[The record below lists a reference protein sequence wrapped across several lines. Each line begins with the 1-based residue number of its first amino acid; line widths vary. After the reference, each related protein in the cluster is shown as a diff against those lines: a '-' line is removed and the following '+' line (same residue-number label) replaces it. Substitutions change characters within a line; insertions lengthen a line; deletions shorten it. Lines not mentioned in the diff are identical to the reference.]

1 MKGVDSAFPKGWM
14 AMVTTMKRVCRVPVS
29 QVNVI
34 TSQKGCLVRT
44 GWWQCATA
52 STLIGDD
59 AAEDLE
65 DHIKGSVHKF
75 SGGIQTR
82 AVESESREVGKILKV
97 GKSRE
102 NRI

>member
-1 MKGVDSAFPKGWM
+1 MKGVDIAFPKGWM

-52 STLIGDD
+52 STLLGDD
-59 AAEDLE
+59 AAEVLE
-65 DHIKGSVHKF
+65 DHIEENVHKF
-75 SGGIQTR
+75 SGGIQTLPPPPFNY
-82 AVESESREVGKILKV
+82 VILWVTPPPSKYL
-97 GKSRE
+97 
-102 NRI
+102 

>member
-1 MKGVDSAFPKGWM
+1 MKGVDIALPKGWM

-34 TSQKGCLVRT
+34 TSQKGWVRT
-44 GWWQCATA
+44 GRWQCATA

-75 SGGIQTR
+75 SGGIQTLPPPPFNY
-82 AVESESREVGKILKV
+82 VILWV
-97 GKSRE
+97 TPSPPYV
-102 NRI
+102 